1 MRTRRNPSS
10 RIGRRPT
17 TTRDRIAAVGIDL
30 FAARGFDDTSVD
42 DIAEAAGIARRT
54 FFRYFPSK
62 NAVPWGD
69 FDAHLSEMRTL
80 LAEIPD
86 DTPLLDGLISALLAF
101 NTFPPEVAAAHRE
114 RMRLIFVVPALQAYS
129 VVMYDGWRKVIAEY
143 VARRMRLDPTDQ
155 LPRTVG
161 YLLLGVALAAYE
173 TWLTDDSLDLI
184 DLLTEGSRILYTSLN
199 DIDEPLLNGTTHHD
213 A

>member
-30 FAARGFDDTSVD
+30 FATRGFDDTSVD

-80 LAEIPD
+80 LEEMPD
-86 DTPLLDGLISALLAF
+86 DMSMLDSLVSAVLAF
-101 NTFPPEVAAAHRE
+101 NTFPPEVAAGHRR
-114 RMRLIFVVPALQAYS
+114 RMKLIFEVPALQAYS

-143 VARRMRLDPTDQ
+143 VAARLGLDPGDQ
-155 LPRTVG
+155 LPRTIG
-161 YLLLGVALAAYE
+161 YLMLGVAIAAYE
-173 TWLTDDSLDLI
+173 TWLTDESLDLI
-184 DLLTEGSRILYTSLN
+184 DLLSNGSRVLHTGIAEL
-199 DIDEPLLNGTTHHD
+199 PPPTTD
-213 A
+213 RG